1 MGMVINLTKGIGWS
15 VGDWIMI
22 GSVLTLRKLI
32 NENENENDNE
42 YENEGGYVIGTE
54 CV

>member
-1 MGMVINLTKGIGWS
+1 
-15 VGDWIMI
+15 MI